1 MFYLGWSEM
10 DFDIILSN
18 KFSLTTGIKFQVIGY
33 KINSE
38 QHIYS
43 QKDLDL
49 NLPFAICV
57 TSGIF
62 FLNLLIFYFLA
73 ALGLSSL
80 LCTGFSSWGAQVSH
94 PGGFSLCR
102 AQALGLRA
110 SLVVV
115 RRFSCSM
122 ARGIFPDQRSNPWPL
137 HWQVYSQ
144 ALDHQGSPIC
154 IVFNLFMLL
163 FSCL

>member
-1 MFYLGWSEM
+1 M

-38 QHIYS
+38 HHIYS

-62 FLNLLIFYFLA
+62 FLNSLIFYFLA
-73 ALGLSSL
+73 ALGLHYR
-80 LCTGFSSWGAQVSH
+80 AQVSLA
-94 PGGFSLCR
+94 GV
-102 AQALGLRA
+102 LRRLIPEA
-110 SLVVV
+110 
-115 RRFSCSM
+115 
-122 ARGIFPDQRSNPWPL
+122 PL
-137 HWQVYSQ
+137 FAEHR
-144 ALDHQGSPIC
+144 L
-154 IVFNLFMLL
+154 
-163 FSCL
+163 